1 MNVSS
6 KNELEGQKLKRLN
19 SQSTLNKSDEINK
32 SVNPGVFVTTK
43 DAYSL
48 TDGPTIFISENV
60 EKIASFCI
68 QQANIPS
75 VVMDDIIQKINY
87 NNVLNEKI
95 NTAEMELDYITEQSE
110 SNIKNDISTKHSG
123 VKIQGRNK
131 STKDVRLYNRDDD
144 TSNCKSHINKLT
156 DEINTL
162 RSKIKRVQL
171 NETYVPNKTNHLRK
185 WANEMDRQNS
195 FTSEIEE
202 KIVNEETE
210 TIFN

>member
-1 MNVSS
+1 MNS
-6 KNELEGQKLKRLN
+6 KIGNKWNNKIELIINILSAKLNDNEIEP
-19 SQSTLNKSDEINK
+19 

-110 SNIKNDISTKHSG
+110 
-123 VKIQGRNK
+123 
-131 STKDVRLYNRDDD
+131 
-144 TSNCKSHINKLT
+144 
-156 DEINTL
+156 
-162 RSKIKRVQL
+162 
-171 NETYVPNKTNHLRK
+171 
-185 WANEMDRQNS
+185 
-195 FTSEIEE
+195 
-202 KIVNEETE
+202 
-210 TIFN
+210 